1 MQNGIGDL
9 SSKEAGS
16 AARFNAG
23 KPKLQLL
30 PLLQLAK
37 VWDVIRHSPPRVAGA
52 YPTECLAA
60 LGRFQAR
67 MGSDQDNLIDAIL
80 AVGVPMDECADAYE
94 HGILKYAAWNW
105 CKGMPWS
112 EMIGSGSR
120 HLRAMLR
127 GEEVDPDSGCFHKG
141 QVMFNLICLL
151 TYLTSYPEGDD
162 RPYNL
167 VKASGEAPDASRV

>member
-1 MQNGIGDL
+1 MQQGIGDL
-9 SSKEAGS
+9 TSAAPGT

-37 VWDVIRHSPPRVAGA
+37 VWDVVRHRPPQVAGS

-67 MGSDQDNLIDAIL
+67 MGSDQDNLIDGIMAL
-80 AVGVPMDECADAYE
+80 GLPMDECAGAFE
-94 HGILKYAAWNW
+94 HGIQKYAEWNW

-120 HLRAMLR
+120 HLRAMFR
-127 GEEVDPDSGCFHKG
+127 GEEKDPDSGCYHRG
-141 QVMFNLICLL
+141 QVMFNLIVLL

-162 RPYNL
+162 RPWNL
-167 VKASGEAPDASRV
+167 AKASGEAPK